1 MIYVY
6 HYQYIL
12 PLYFFLPKVTAISVK
27 TNIDIQNTKHGYI
40 FTTIFFPSY
49 CTAVAI
55 FLVTVS
61 LTIFSFLI
69 YITYQYN
76 NKMATSNESFKK
88 NWLIQINDLT
98 DQQIKKVTHY
108 IGGGSGINQ
117 DLGIHH
123 ATVAM
128 YLGYKYKGTATE
140 EPKITKN
147 LKVTVFSIVHF
158 FPYF

>member
-1 MIYVY
+1 
-6 HYQYIL
+6 
-12 PLYFFLPKVTAISVK
+12 
-27 TNIDIQNTKHGYI
+27 
-40 FTTIFFPSY
+40 
-49 CTAVAI
+49 
-55 FLVTVS
+55 
-61 LTIFSFLI
+61 
-69 YITYQYN
+69 
-76 NKMATSNESFKK
+76 MATSNESFKK

-98 DQQIKKVTHY
+98 DQQIKKVTDY

-147 LKVTVFSIVHF
+147 LKVTIFSSHIFNILCTNLFLFLYF
-158 FPYF
+158 FYLAIYSVQ